1 VQYFTDLVDKTALI
15 TGASSGIGLHFADTL
30 AKAGAKVVLAARRVE
45 RLKDAASQINAKGGT
60 GSWVQMDV
68 TDRESVR
75 QAFTQAERDWG
86 SVDIVINNAGVGCGG
101 RTLDLSQ
108 LDCHDVVET
117 NLTGAWY
124 VAQQSDPE
132 MAKGNRGGS
141 IINIASILG
150 KRVMGNVA
158 PYAAAKAALEHLTR
172 VLAFEW
178 ARHNIRVNAIAP
190 GYIVT
195 DINRDYL
202 DSPAGEK
209 AMQKIP
215 QRKFGSVEDL
225 DGAML
230 LLASDASAYMT
241 GTTIV
246 VDGGHLQSS
255 M

>member
-1 VQYFTDLVDKTALI
+1 MDYFTDLPCKSALI
-15 TGASSGIGLHFADTL
+15 TGASSGIGLHFAATL
-30 AKAGAKVVLAARRVE
+30 ANAGANVVLAARRVD
-45 RLKDAASQINAKGGT
+45 RLEKAAEEIYEQGGT
-60 GSWVQMDV
+60 VSWVEMDV
-68 TDRESVR
+68 TDTDSVKAAIAE
-75 QAFTQAERDWG
+75 AFSRCGA
-86 SVDIVINNAGVGCGG
+86 VDIVINNAGVAGG
-101 RTLDLSQ
+101 GKALEISQ
-108 LDCHDVVET
+108 QNWREVIDT
-117 NLTGAWY
+117 NLTGAWN
-124 VAQQSDPE
+124 VAQQAGLQMVNS
-132 MAKGNRGGS
+132 ATGGS

-158 PYAAAKAALEHLTR
+158 PYAASKAALEHLTR

-195 DINRDYL
+195 DMNRDYL
-202 DSPAGEK
+202 NCPAGEK
-209 AMQKIP
+209 AKQKIP
-215 QRKFGSVEDL
+215 QKRFGEVADL